1 MVCKITFCPEFTDI
15 SDKTDRITRRRR
27 RRRRKITQTIA
38 KRFAFYANV
47 IMKSLS

>member
-27 RRRRKITQTIA
+27 RRRKITQTIA
-38 KRFAFYANV
+38 KRFAFYANA